1 MIDFLKL
8 ITGLRIFQ
16 SRLFNIRRPLFI
28 TFCITYRCNASCDY
42 CHRKQMMGNELESE
56 ELFRIVKKI
65 IKAGVKRLTLTGGEP
80 LLREELPQISRM
92 LKNAGVYHSINTN
105 GSLVPEKIN
114 DLKNANL
121 ITLSLDGSPEINDS
135 LRGDGSFDRVMR
147 AIDSMIENKIRFSIT
162 TVITEKNSS
171 RENIDF
177 LLDLAEKKGS
187 MINFQTYYS
196 LPQKKGEFHMNQEV
210 MRKTIKYLMYR
221 KKIGSP
227 VGNSYGGLRALLN
240 PALFK
245 RRCIAGRIFARIEPD
260 GRLINCSKAQN
271 PVSFSLLDH
280 DLTEAFHRLS
290 DRIKCC
296 GCTCYGA
303 VELNCVYSMDLSS
316 LYNAMIR

>member
-1 MIDFLKL
+1 MVNFSKL

-16 SRLFNIRRPLFI
+16 SRLFNTRRPLFI

-42 CHRKQMMGNELESE
+42 CHRKKMQGDELESE
-56 ELFRIVKKI
+56 ELFIIIKKI

-92 LKNAGVYHSINTN
+92 LRNAGVYHSINTN

-114 DLKNANL
+114 ALKNADL
-121 ITLSLDGSPEINDS
+121 IILSLDGSSDINDS
-135 LRGDGSFDRVMR
+135 LRGDGSFDQVMR
-147 AIDSMIENKIRFSIT
+147 AIDSMIENEIRFSIT
-162 TVITEKNSS
+162 TVITEINSN
-171 RENIDF
+171 RKNIDF
-177 LLDLAEKKGS
+177 LLNLAEKKGC

-196 LPQKKGEFHMNQEV
+196 LPWRKGKFHMKQDI
-210 MRKTIKYLMYR
+210 MHKTIKYLMYK

-240 PALFK
+240 PDLFK

-280 DLTEAFHRLS
+280 ELKEAFHRLS
-290 DRIKCC
+290 DRVRCS

-303 VELNCVYSMDLSS
+303 VELNCVYRMYLSS